1 MSKNNHPNTSQKWDG
16 YRWITRTKEHEVRK
30 EEIKEQHGL
39 VALYELSLRTGTI
52 AVYLAKVKQYA
63 NDVDKGVTK
72 MRSLASRLTSAKT
85 PEMEKKVQ
93 GELWNA
99 DAYVL
104 QSLRKMDMYSA
115 LVSASGGLGA
125 DRTYKLLKQKMGK
138 KKRK

>member
-1 MSKNNHPNTSQKWDG
+1 LKWDAATK
-16 YRWITRTKEHEVRK
+16 RWNVRLADKEKIENK
-30 EEIKEQHGL
+30 YQLDSLQEI
-39 VALYELSLRTGTI
+39 SLRTGTI

-72 MRSLASRLTSAKT
+72 MRSLASQLTSAKT
-85 PEMEKKVQ
+85 PEMEKKIQ

-115 LVSASGGLGA
+115 LVSASGGLGSPKETA
-125 DRTYKLLKQKMGK
+125 KQLRNRT
-138 KKRK
+138 R